1 MIRCDSS
8 NARIRRACN
17 EVPIAV
23 DLVLLNNP
31 VAHRSVPQLNCSG
44 PCVDDDGFV
53 AVYGPPL
60 RDVVAKEATLI
71 AADRVR
77 GRAFE
82 RLRSH
87 SRHAVTAIAM
97 ETKPNVLQVIFSSSA
112 PALQAR
118 MASNRRAQRVEPRR
132 GEFDCRM
139 MLFTSDL
146 DPTIIAYAA
155 QHQFTGWKWEGGR
168 RPSNRRG

>member
-97 ETKPNVLQVIFSSSA
+97 ETKPNVLQVIFRPQPQLYKRGWLQTA
-112 PALQAR
+112 ERNALNPAGVSL
-118 MASNRRAQRVEPRR
+118 
-132 GEFDCRM
+132 
-139 MLFTSDL
+139 
-146 DPTIIAYAA
+146 IAV
-155 QHQFTGWKWEGGR
+155 
-168 RPSNRRG
+168 